1 MHHALSKMFN
11 LLNKNVQSS
20 EQKCSICCKST
31 QKNLI
36 AQDKAIKKTQKWA
49 FSHFFYVILQN
60 RTY

>member
-1 MHHALSKMFN
+1 MHHARSKMFN
-11 LLNKNVQSS
+11 LLNKNVQSAA
-20 EQKCSICCKST
+20 KV

-36 AQDKAIKKTQKWA
+36 AQDKAIKKTRKWA